1 MSPGSPCPEC
11 LIGILRLATAG
22 LRQALVCVCCEGI
35 WERPEDVDA

>member
-11 LIGILRLATAG
+11 LIGILRLATYG

-35 WERPEDVDA
+35 WERPEDGGA